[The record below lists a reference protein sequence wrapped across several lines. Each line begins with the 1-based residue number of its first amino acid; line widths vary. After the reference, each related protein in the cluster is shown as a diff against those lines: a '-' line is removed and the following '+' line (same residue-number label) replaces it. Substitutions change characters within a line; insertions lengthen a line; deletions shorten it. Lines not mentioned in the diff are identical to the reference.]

1 MAAEH
6 NFEIGSDLRGYME
19 VTVASKADRI
29 AFRGNM
35 HIFIRV
41 IYASDF
47 KFEAQFAVR
56 DHQDHHYNSRVL
68 RAIALLYE

>member
-19 VTVASKADRI
+19 VTVASNADRI

-35 HIFIRV
+35 HVVIRL

-47 KFEAQFAVR
+47 KYEA
-56 DHQDHHYNSRVL
+56 
-68 RAIALLYE
+68 

>member
-19 VTVASKADRI
+19 VTVASNAADRI

-35 HIFIRV
+35 HVVIRV

-47 KFEAQFAVR
+47 KFEA
-56 DHQDHHYNSRVL
+56 
-68 RAIALLYE
+68 

>member
-1 MAAEH
+1 MAAEY

-19 VTVASKADRI
+19 VTVASNADRI

-35 HIFIRV
+35 HAVIRV

-47 KFEAQFAVR
+47 KFEA
-56 DHQDHHYNSRVL
+56 
-68 RAIALLYE
+68 